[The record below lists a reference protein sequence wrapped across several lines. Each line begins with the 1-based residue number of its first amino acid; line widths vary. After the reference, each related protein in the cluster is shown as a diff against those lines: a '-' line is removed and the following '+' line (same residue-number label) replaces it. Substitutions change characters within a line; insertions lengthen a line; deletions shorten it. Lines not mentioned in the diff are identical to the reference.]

1 MLEEE
6 FKFIKPGEVRTRFA
20 PSPTGFLHIG
30 SARTALFNY
39 LFAKKNQGS
48 FILRIEDTDRERSK
62 TEFEEDILENLKW
75 LGIEWNEG
83 PIAYAQNQKLAPYR
97 TEGSGAGSKI
107 PEGKPS
113 ASYGAGKNQKY
124 IGDYGPYRQS
134 ERGEIYKKYLEKLLK
149 EGKAYYCFC
158 SEEELEAQRQYQ
170 MSIGEAPRYSGK
182 CANLTKE
189 EIKKCLAEEKKF
201 VIRFKVEAKKIEFE
215 DLIRGK
221 IEFDTGLMGD
231 FVIAKQESGGLPR
244 TKISGDSNFS
254 SSNKKN
260 LVRGRFTPLYNFG
273 VVVDDFEMQISHVI
287 RGEEHI
293 SNTPKQI
300 LIQEALGFPQLKY
313 AHLPLIL
320 APDRSKLSKR
330 HGAVSAA
337 QYRKLG
343 YLPEALVN
351 FIVFLGWNPG
361 EEREIYSMASLIK
374 EFSLERVQKG
384 GAIFNIQRLDFLN
397 GFYVRQKSIERLTEL
412 CLPYLIESGLIEEK
426 NDPEP
431 LKLPLEEKRQF
442 KIKESGEE
450 ISFETLK
457 NIVSLYQERLK
468 KLSEIS
474 ELTDFFFK
482 EKLEYNR
489 GLLKWRE
496 MTDREIKQSLDKSF
510 KILHKIKEGEFTKG
524 NLEKILMPEAEK
536 FGQEISKKR
545 GLPAEAL
552 AKAGDRGY
560 LLWPLRV
567 ALTGKEASA
576 GPFEIAEILGREKT
590 LKRIREAKRT
600 IKEQ

>member
-48 FILRIEDTDRERSK
+48 FILRIEDTDKERSK
-62 TEFEEDILENLKW
+62 PEFEKDILENLKW
-75 LGIEWNEG
+75 LGIEWDEG
-83 PIAYAQNQKLAPYR
+83 PVEIQN
-97 TEGSGAGSKI
+97 SKV
-107 PEGKPS
+107 KS
-113 ASYGAGKNQKY
+113 QKY

-170 MSIGEAPRYSGK
+170 MSIGQAPRYSGK

-189 EIKKCLAEEKKF
+189 EVKKNLAEGKKF
-201 VIRFKVEAKKIEFE
+201 VIRFRVGTKKIEFE

-221 IEFDTGLMGD
+221 IEFDTGLIGD
-231 FVIAKQESGGLPR
+231 FVIAKPEGG
-244 TKISGDSNFS
+244 GY
-254 SSNKKN
+254 
-260 LVRGRFTPLYNFG
+260 TPLYNFG
-273 VVVDDFEMQISHVI
+273 VVIDDFEMKISHVI

-300 LIQEALGFPQLKY
+300 LIQEALGFPQPKY

-330 HGAVSAA
+330 HGAVSVA

-361 EEREIYSMASLIK
+361 TEREIYSLSSLTK
-374 EFSLERVQKG
+374 EFSIERVQKG
-384 GAIFNIQRLDFLN
+384 GAVFNIKRLDFLN
-397 GFYVRQKSIERLTEL
+397 GFYIRQRSIEKLTEM
-412 CLPYLIESGLIEEK
+412 CLPYLIEAGLIEEAG
-426 NDPEP
+426 NPEP
-431 LKLPLEEKRQF
+431 LKIPLEEKRQF

-450 ISFETLK
+450 ISFETLEK
-457 NIVSLYQERLK
+457 IVSLYQERLK

-482 EKLEYNR
+482 EKLEYDR
-489 GLLKWRE
+489 GLLKWKD
-496 MTDREIKQSLDKSF
+496 MTDKEIEQSLDKSF
-510 KILHKIKEGEFTKG
+510 KTLHKIREEEFRKE
-524 NLEKILMPEAEK
+524 NLEKILISEAEK
-536 FGQEISKKR
+536 FAKEIGKVGDLS
-545 GLPAEAL
+545 AEAL
-552 AKAGDRGY
+552 AKADKGY

-567 ALTGKEASA
+567 ALTGKSASA
-576 GPFEIAEILGREKT
+576 GPFDIAEILGREKT
-590 LKRIREAKRT
+590 LKRIKEARRKV
-600 IKEQ
+600 